1 MNTTSTTGPAT
12 AYDAIHAALAPPPT
26 VSHDRD
32 QRLLSL
38 AIEAG
43 INGHSLSLL
52 ERIDLTQLSA
62 HDRITY
68 LRQVTACAAW
78 FEAFQTIATAA
89 VAGPTCGWPEDE
101 VEECVRL
108 GLDESGAD
116 VLPDAER
123 HTLEA
128 RARDEE

>member
-1 MNTTSTTGPAT
+1 MDPTSTANPVT
-12 AYDAIHAALAPPPT
+12 AYDAMHAALAPPPA
-26 VSHDRD
+26 VSGERD

-38 AIEAG
+38 AVEAG

-52 ERIDLTQLSA
+52 ERIDLARLSA

-68 LRQVTACAAW
+68 LRQVTSCAAW

-101 VEECVRL
+101 VEACVR
-108 GLDESGAD
+108 
-116 VLPDAER
+116 
-123 HTLEA
+123 
-128 RARDEE
+128 